1 MAIRKITSGETI
13 VLDGQTPQTQKTPR
27 LRKIAPDEDI
37 MLDQERAMLDPRATT
52 PVYYPQQEADTSLIG
67 HVKSGGV
74 DAARRMYGLS
84 ANVLDKAA
92 DKADEL
98 EFGIR
103 NKYYELFGYPE
114 HLDNQVD
121 ELTVPEQNI
130 VSRNLRS
137 AADSDSQS
145 ERILQGKINAM
156 NVQDTVSWEDVKN
169 DPISLD
175 TGRFILEQGARSL
188 PEMAVAFIP
197 YVGLPAVAGTTSQ
210 AIMEDRLNAEG
221 LQSNDMPSDYD
232 MQAALAFGGLS
243 AGLER
248 FGVLG
253 DVAGGAGGSAAR
265 ISGIRQIPG
274 AMARSGAGEAGT
286 EFIQEGTE
294 YVGGSIGTD
303 NEPTV
308 GGFVERGIQ
317 GALVGGPM
325 GATVRGVT
333 ELATSGGN
341 TQTEDQQLLTYD
353 PQPTTAKIE
362 LPPNKLD
369 LEEAIKNDTP
379 LPQSKT
385 VEIETTEIDPV
396 LQAQGYI
403 LGVDAEQVDS
413 NGEVFSGKI
422 TAAQEVDGELEVT
435 VMDQNGELRTLFSS
449 DGEISVPPVPQAVTE
464 DIPQGA
470 PIEAAQ
476 SDTFG
481 LPEVDK
487 GASSVQEITQKP
499 VIKPDSFENKQNV
512 KKLRDDLDKR
522 YAELTEDQL
531 INVVMNAKMK
541 AKETGWN
548 KLLIDVRNRAQKEL
562 DTRFPQQSGT
572 LQGVSSIDKP
582 VSDSVLAD
590 TNIFGNSPN
599 AKTFI
604 SEGFNSLDIN
614 AQHVMLSKVVSSINN
629 DKIFRA
635 IVESVPVDVM
645 NMLIG
650 QQISPQDL
658 LNNKSMLSHR
668 LSISSDVPIPQSVVV
683 FMDSLSSSLK
693 RGLARSGA
701 EKSGLP
707 FSGTETSADGSSTA
721 STGMDKSGRHIHSDV
736 VNGTAIS
743 VDIKPTEKQKEAG
756 NYLKGSVSIQ
766 NLPITIE
773 NPAGSIRTGTDKD
786 GETWQTEMPAHYGYI
801 KRTEGADGDQVDVY
815 IGQKPSSDKVFV
827 IDQINPEDQ
836 SFDEHKS
843 FVGFENADQVK
854 AVYDASFSDSSAIK
868 RYGGMKEFTVSEFK
882 DWLKN
887 SNNKRPVAWKAKK
900 ITDRTDEKVAQPIE
914 KPVQPKTVANNTQ
927 KIERGSVGMMLR
939 EGQIVITVTGRQTT
953 PFPRFKT
960 KSSGQTTSRH
970 IKAVDQWLISNA
982 LDEARS
988 RGDDF
993 NARQF
998 EAELTSNPK
1007 SYPQATKDSAEY
1019 YLFDEGFINENTN
1032 QDVQQSV
1039 ADTENAQQANNSVD
1053 NQDETETPT
1062 QDGNAEQSE
1071 GGLPVNDNTEND
1083 GRSDTERDTAEQ
1095 GSTPEQDK
1103 PSGQD
1108 EDVQGGDQKT
1118 SKKSVAG
1125 SQTPKPNTPSNDT
1138 ETDIIEDFGEKLEG
1152 ARKDVW
1158 ESYRKSMK
1166 DDLPDDVSK
1175 ITLSKHFPEPDYQKL
1190 IDSGVDIKSLAA
1202 VKAMRDEIPNK
1213 PRKSWKLKDWAR
1225 KVKTLRNFSN
1235 EIIDGEYTVD
1245 DLIKRMRDE
1254 NSSLTMFADKIEM
1267 YADLGY
1273 PAFTKAKDW
1282 GIGWGKMSMING
1294 VKYDPPKGMWS
1305 ITKGYSIAGAFDTKE
1320 EAVTVL
1326 RKRLLEEQESTTKK
1340 KTSLD
1345 LYVDRKTKKVFIAKK
1360 VAAGKI
1366 LRLKEGFEDAKEA
1379 RTYLRE
1385 NYDELIKILE
1395 KKKDTP
1401 PERRESN
1408 NPRIG
1413 TDYRGGKDVTP
1424 EEFANEFGFRGVQF
1438 GNYVEQAKRAQDLN
1452 DAYDAMR
1459 DMAEIIGI
1467 PARAVSLE
1475 STLGLA
1481 FGARGKG
1488 GKNAPKA
1495 HYEPGHIVINLT
1507 KKSGA
1512 GSLGHE
1518 WFHALDDNFGKRGG
1532 SRYITESYNYP
1543 LDVRDEIKEAFKGIM
1558 QAIRKTG
1565 IRDRSKEL
1573 DKTRSKDYWSTDIEM
1588 GARTFEAYLIHKAE
1602 EKGESNDYLA
1612 NIVGEDAWKALTQ
1625 GEENSSYPYPTKQE
1639 LVEHIVPAFDNL
1651 FETIKTKETD
1661 KGIVMYSL
1669 GNRAAT
1675 NLQSTLLN
1683 AANDLKQEKGRS
1695 NQFMAMLKKA
1705 SGVKEE
1711 EIAWTGLD
1719 EFLKGNKSVTKQEIV
1734 DYLNENQVQI
1744 EEVTMGKG
1752 NLNEPYTI
1760 EYTDTNN
1767 AWAILKNGIVAYG
1780 GFDTKQEAE
1789 EFATRPPFSQTKF
1802 SQYTL
1807 PGGENYREVLL
1818 TLPTTPEEI
1827 RAGNK
1832 TADYAKKL
1840 REKYG
1845 ERYSV
1850 LATKEEIAEY
1860 DRLQEQQEKISN
1872 SGKYK
1877 SSHFDQPNILAH
1889 VRLND
1894 RTTADGKRVLF
1905 IEEIQSDWHQA
1916 GRKKGYKEK
1925 ADKYTPQFADQKKK
1939 DAISALRKV
1948 DNLGFE
1954 TPVEALGEVYLASDE
1969 GKSWTEIWDV
1979 SDQPDIIPIIDE
1991 YIEIR
1996 AYFRNR
2002 ISDAVPDAPFK
2013 KTWHEMAFR
2022 RVAQMAAQNGYDAI
2036 AWTPGEVQNERYDLS
2051 KTVETIAYWK
2061 NDIYPEKYDFRVDMI
2076 GTMDSV
2082 HKKGKTLEEI
2092 EEFVGKDIAQKISNG
2107 EGNKVDSRIT
2117 EISGDGLK
2125 VGGEGMKGFYDKILK
2140 NYAAKFGKKYGSN
2153 VGVQPLL
2160 MGNVD
2165 ENLNITDSDGSKIKA
2180 EDADVKDVWILPIT
2194 DNMRVAADAG
2204 LELFSKTGAIF
2215 SSRRSFKNR
2224 ADIESTINK
2233 RLNQLGFPAANV
2245 RLFENPA
2252 DTGLPYTDETVEGAY
2267 FRGLVY
2273 VSLNA
2278 QDPIGALDH
2287 EVLHALKDAGAFTA
2301 QEWSILEKKA
2311 PEWRKKY
2318 NIDEGYGDLGLSEAR
2333 LNEEAIAHAL
2343 QDYGN
2348 KGIIR
2353 RIANKIAKFVKAIKQ
2368 ILYGSPYNF
2377 TTYEDVFDSILGG
2390 NKARTEDL
2398 PSVGMNTNPILLKRT
2413 TDDTAAADEQIM
2425 YSLPRSKKKAI
2436 EEATKMLDNVSGLE
2450 RNIKNDLKKVSAV
2463 VLHPHQIASID
2474 KSFARVYR
2482 AVVERF
2488 KKREVMIHQLGKYV
2502 DTYNRLPQASKD
2514 RVNAVL
2520 EIGRLSRK
2528 TYKTDT
2534 AGQIRVKNDG
2544 LDAVHSKDGDE
2555 VVLNQ
2560 TEAAAYTNVR
2570 KMFDKAFD
2578 EYIATILEDFGL
2590 AELGAKT
2597 IQDVEKLRL
2606 KAVQEKNYK
2615 DAGQYKDVLQTLYE
2629 AMEAKK
2635 GGYIPLKR
2643 WGEVGVSVKNEDGEV
2658 VHFERIE
2665 LPKYGKKAMIGENK
2679 AVQDVLDKL
2688 TEKYDQT
2695 HQINFFQMPTFL
2707 DEKAFVD
2714 LREFDVL
2721 LANSGIPESDKAL
2734 VREVLQKEMQKRGF
2748 RSHFFRAKDVA
2759 GYDPDFERAINDYV
2773 VSISSYVARRVHERE
2788 IDAALSSIS
2797 GTGKSNL
2804 YKYAEKYIDYVN
2816 DPQEELAIIRSAGFF
2831 WYLAGNV
2838 SSGLVNLSQPF
2849 LVTAPWFSGAFSHGQ
2864 IAQNM
2869 TKAYA
2874 ETASMLSFSQ
2884 GMDMFDFSKA
2894 PTDIRDALIKA
2905 YELGDFLSLAT
2916 QDAMA
2921 ISNSNTQALRG
2932 LEKKKRLVAEG
2943 IALTFSIPEKTNRIV
2958 TFISAYRMA
2967 LDPKNREKIN
2977 RFIGKDELGK
2987 SMVADAKTAEEFAF
3001 AFAEYAVVSTQYRVG
3016 RLNRPQLTRG
3026 YGTLV
3031 FQFWSFIMQ
3040 TFEVMYRLG
3049 NVHGGKNKQALAAMM
3064 LAVVA
3069 VAGLKGIPFEDDLQ
3083 DIIEKLHK
3091 FKTGTDIDIETA
3103 VRDFLSEKTSP
3114 LIAETLIKGAPA
3126 SLLNIDL
3133 SGRLGFGNVAPDRGA
3148 DFLGVW
3154 WDMLYDRPMKSADY
3168 LNKGDVKRAIA
3179 ESAPAFIRNPMDAW
3193 IWSKDGVRTKQGA
3206 KVFDAKD
3213 VTDVDKALKFFGFTS
3228 GKISTER
3235 DRIYARTRAQYA
3247 ADDLRGRYYSRIAKA
3262 IAERQRLLKSGDI
3275 EGANLMAVQQKS
3287 IMDEINRYNQT
3298 VPLHKRVFPNQA
3310 TIKQR
3315 VAEELEGA
3323 DARKIRKQAR
3333 QRVKEIDEIYR
3344 IED

>member
-1 MAIRKITSGETI
+1 MAENFSLPSGFVLDEQPTQPKNI
-13 VLDGQTPQTQKTPR
+13 SASKYTLPQGFVLDGHPENNTKPPSAEDRNFIQQRFTDPIARGFNRMQEGNAAIR
-27 LRKIAPDEDI
+27 LLADPGKAEYNDIENFVRSVSKQRQDAANYPIPDDVQQGMREISEAKGFKDSVKKIVTNPAAVLDVTTTSLGQSAPVMGLAVGGGVLGGFATGGNPIGIGAGAAAGAGAGSFSIEFGNEIISGMEESGVNLSDKNSVETFLSDPDRI
-37 MLDQERAMLDPRATT
+37 NPIINRAAKRAGIIASIDAASAGYAGKLFKPVKNLVGATT
-52 PVYYPQQEADTSLIG
+52 RTGTAAGLLAETGAQALSGSAGEGFAQLATEGKISSPSEVLLEGISEIVTGSPEIAMGIATN
-67 HVKSGGV
+67 KSGGDIV
-74 DAARRMYGLS
+74 
-84 ANVLDKAA
+84 VPQQVIE
-92 DKADEL
+92 DEKD
-98 EFGIR
+98 I
-103 NKYYELFGYPE
+103 
-114 HLDNQVD
+114 
-121 ELTVPEQNI
+121 EQ
-130 VSRNLRS
+130 
-137 AADSDSQS
+137 
-145 ERILQGKINAM
+145 
-156 NVQDTVSWEDVKN
+156 
-169 DPISLD
+169 
-175 TGRFILEQGARSL
+175 
-188 PEMAVAFIP
+188 
-197 YVGLPAVAGTTSQ
+197 
-210 AIMEDRLNAEG
+210 
-221 LQSNDMPSDYD
+221 
-232 MQAALAFGGLS
+232 
-243 AGLER
+243 
-248 FGVLG
+248 
-253 DVAGGAGGSAAR
+253 
-265 ISGIRQIPG
+265 
-274 AMARSGAGEAGT
+274 
-286 EFIQEGTE
+286 
-294 YVGGSIGTD
+294 
-303 NEPTV
+303 
-308 GGFVERGIQ
+308 
-317 GALVGGPM
+317 
-325 GATVRGVT
+325 
-333 ELATSGGN
+333 
-341 TQTEDQQLLTYD
+341 

-476 SDTFG
+476 SNAFG

-548 KLLIDVRNRAQKEL
+548 KMLIDVRNRAQKEL
-562 DTRFPQQSGT
+562 DARFPEADIPKN
-572 LQGVSSIDKP
+572 IDI
-582 VSDSVLAD
+582 VA
-590 TNIFGNSPN
+590 
-599 AKTFI
+599 A
-604 SEGFNSLDIN
+604 
-614 AQHVMLSKVVSSINN
+614 AQ
-629 DKIFRA
+629 
-635 IVESVPVDVM
+635 DV
-645 NMLIG
+645 N
-650 QQISPQDL
+650 
-658 LNNKSMLSHR
+658 
-668 LSISSDVPIPQSVVV
+668 
-683 FMDSLSSSLK
+683 
-693 RGLARSGA
+693 
-701 EKSGLP
+701 
-707 FSGTETSADGSSTA
+707 TE
-721 STGMDKSGRHIHSDV
+721 
-736 VNGTAIS
+736 
-743 VDIKPTEKQKEAG
+743 PTDAQKEAG
-756 NYLKGSVSIQ
+756 NYQKGHVSVQ
-766 NLPITIE
+766 GLNITLE
-773 NPAGSIRTGTDKD
+773 NPEGSIRSGTDRD
-786 GETWQTEMPAHYGYI
+786 GNAWETQMPAHYGYI

-827 IDQINPEDQ
+827 VDQINPEDQ

-843 FVGFENADQVK
+843 FIGFENADQVK

-900 ITDRTDEKVAQPIE
+900 ITERTDEKVAQPME
-914 KPVQPKTVANNTQ
+914 KPTQPKPVANDTQ
-927 KIERGSVGMMLR
+927 KVERGSVGMMLR
-939 EGQIVITVTGRQTT
+939 EGQIVTTVTGRQTT

-1019 YLFDEGFINENTN
+1019 YLFDEGFINENTDQN
-1032 QDVQQSV
+1032 VQQSV
-1039 ADTENAQQANNSVD
+1039 ADTENAQQTNNNVD
-1053 NQDETETPT
+1053 NQDETEAST
-1062 QDGNAEQSE
+1062 QDGDAEQSE
-1071 GGLPVNDNTEND
+1071 GGLSVNDNAEND

-1108 EDVQGGDQKT
+1108 ENVQGGDQKT

-1125 SQTPKPNTPSNDT
+1125 SQTPKPNTPSNDV
-1138 ETDIIEDFGEKLEG
+1138 ETDIIDDFGEKLEG

-1166 DDLPDDVSK
+1166 DDLPDDIAQ

-1213 PRKSWKLKDWAR
+1213 PRKGWKLKDWAR
-1225 KVKTLRNFSN
+1225 KIKTLRNFSN

-1245 DLIKRMRDE
+1245 ELIKRMRDE

-1543 LDVRDEIKEAFKGIM
+1543 LDVRDEIKDAFKGIM

-1612 NIVGEDAWKALTQ
+1612 NIVGEDTWKALTE
-1625 GEENSSYPYPTKQE
+1625 GDENSSYPYPTKQE
-1639 LVEHIVPAFDNL
+1639 LVEHIVPAFDAL

-1683 AANDLKQEKGRS
+1683 AANDLKQEKGRA

-1734 DYLNENQVQI
+1734 DYLNDNQVQI
-1744 EEVTMGKG
+1744 EEVTLSGEG
-1752 NLNEPYTI
+1752 QIDENAVQF
-1760 EYTDTNN
+1760 EYEKIDQNILEEGVEDAELQKRLD
-1767 AWAILKNGIVAYG
+1767 AWYSDPTKENWSSLIDRLDAYG
-1780 GFDTKQEAE
+1780 VPHGDYESLLTDGYSSE
-1789 EFATRPPFSQTKF
+1789 TKF

-1818 TLPTTPEEI
+1818 ILPQYGNVKEKSLSRNEFDRMATLGAKM
-1827 RAGNK
+1827 RDKGNLPANEMAEWRNLK
-1832 TADYAKKL
+1832 DRDNVYRDAVKQADRGTY
-1840 REKYG
+1840 
-1845 ERYSV
+1845 
-1850 LATKEEIAEY
+1850 
-1860 DRLQEQQEKISN
+1860 Q
-1872 SGKYK
+1872 
-1877 SSHFDQPNILAH
+1877 SSHFTQENILAH

-1905 IEEIQSDWHQA
+1905 VEEIQSDWHQA
-1916 GRKKGYKEK
+1916 GRKKGYKVEK
-1925 ADKYTPQFADQKKK
+1925 SVVEKKK
-1939 DAISALRKV
+1939 LLDR
-1948 DNLGFE
+1948 
-1954 TPVEALGEVYLASDE
+1954 
-1969 GKSWTEIWDV
+1969 
-1979 SDQPDIIPIIDE
+1979 SDQIDDRLNIIRSDLWEMRDLPEDNKTKQKLILELRELQSERKQVLTRVEEIISSGE
-1991 YIEIR
+1991 AGIG
-1996 AYFRNR
+1996 
-2002 ISDAVPDAPFK
+2002 AVPDAPFK
-2013 KTWHEMAFR
+2013 KNWHEMAFR

-2051 KTVETIAYWK
+2051 KQISRVVYNPTSRQLFAYDLNDPTNAVIKETGVT
-2061 NDIYPEKYDFRVDMI
+2061 PEK
-2076 GTMDSV
+2076 
-2082 HKKGKTLEEI
+2082 LEDYL
-2092 EEFVGKDIAQKISNG
+2092 GKDVAKRLVEDQNAQKNENG
-2107 EGNKVDSRIT
+2107 AV
-2117 EISGDGLK
+2117 LK
-2125 VGGEGMKGFYDKILK
+2125 YELKGQELKIGGEGMKGFYDKILK
-2140 NYAAKFGKKYGSN
+2140 NYATKFGKKYGSK
-2153 VGVQPLL
+2153 VGVIDVITYKGSGENINELSELL
-2160 MGNVD
+2160 SSSNVD
-2165 ENLNITDSDGSKIKA
+2165 GEKIDVVDTDGLNS
-2180 EDADVKDVWILPIT
+2180 VWTLPIT
-2194 DNMRVAADAG
+2194 DQMRVAADAG

-2224 ADIESTINK
+2224 ADIESAINK

-2278 QDPIGALDH
+2278 EDPIGALNH

-2318 NIDEGYGDLGLSEAR
+2318 NIDDRYDDLGLSEAR
-2333 LNEEAIAHAL
+2333 LNEEAIAHAF

-2353 RIANKIAKFVKAIKQ
+2353 RIANKITKFVKAIKQ

-2390 NKARTEDL
+2390 NKTRTEDL

-2413 TDDTAAADEQIM
+2413 TDDTAAAGEQIM

-2534 AGQIRVKNDG
+2534 AGQIKVKNDG

-2555 VVLNQ
+2555 IVLNQ

-2615 DAGQYKDVLQTLYE
+2615 EAGRFKDVLQTLYE

-2721 LANSGIPESDKAL
+2721 LANSGIPEGDKAL

-2864 IAQNM
+2864 IAKNM

-2987 SMVADAKTAEEFAF
+2987 SMVADAKTAEDFAF

-3069 VAGLKGIPFEDDLQ
+3069 VAGLNGIPFEDDLQ